1 MKKLSTLILAS
12 IIGGAFTLGFYK
24 IALEKEKPQEA
35 QTISQ
40 TESTF
45 IPTTYSTNN
54 TRIKSAAIDGIDFTN
69 AAEKTVNSVV
79 HVKNRATGSASNPIY
94 DFFYGRSSKSR
105 VREGSGSGVIISPD
119 GHIITNNHVIE
130 GADELEV
137 TLNNNKSYPAIL
149 VGSDPKTD
157 IAVLKI
163 EADSDLNFIA
173 FGDSDNVRVG
183 EWVLAVGNPFNL
195 TSTVTA
201 GIISAKA
208 RDLNEFDQQNQSF
221 LQTDAAVNP
230 GNSGGALVNTNGDLI
245 GINTAIT
252 SQTGSFVGY
261 SFAVPSNIA
270 KKVVD
275 DLLEFGNVQKGVLGI
290 TTINRNS
297 PEAVEKGI
305 DELEGVYVA
314 GVEVNSGAD
323 KGGIK
328 TGDVIKKIDRVRI
341 RKFAD
346 LTGYLNSKRPNE
358 TLNVVIDRDGR
369 RVELPV
375 TLSKFDIFEVDF
387 LGMKLR
393 NISADNKEK
402 YNIENGVIVNDLDK
416 GSVINRSTDVSTGYI
431 LTEINGTK
439 INSIRDIEKL
449 KKKNIQ
455 DKLEKITFLNRQLEA
470 ERYIFRD

>member
-12 IIGGAFTLGFYK
+12 VIGGAFTLGFYK
-24 IALEKEKPQEA
+24 IALETPQE
-35 QTISQ
+35 TT
-40 TESTF
+40 TEEATMPTY
-45 IPTTYSTNN
+45 IPATYTANKPMA
-54 TRIKSAAIDGIDFTN
+54 TAAIEGIDFTN
-69 AAEKTVNSVV
+69 AAEKTINSVV
-79 HVKNRATGSASNPIY
+79 HVKNRATASSGSSVY
-94 DFFYGRSSKSR
+94 DFFYGKSSKPR

-137 TLNNNKSYPAIL
+137 TLNNNKSYPATL

-163 EADSDLNFIA
+163 EADKDLQFIA

-275 DLLEFGNVQKGVLGI
+275 DLLEYGDVQKGVLGI
-290 TTINRNS
+290 TTLNRNS
-297 PEAVEKGI
+297 KEAIEKGL
-305 DELEGVYVA
+305 DQLDGVYVS
-314 GVEVNSGAD
+314 GIEKGSGAD
-323 KGGIK
+323 KGGIQ

-341 RKFAD
+341 RKFSD

-358 TLNVVIDRDGR
+358 TLNVLVNRQGKTK
-369 RVELPV
+369 ELKV

-393 NISADNKEK
+393 NISKANKEK
-402 YNIENGVIVNDLDK
+402 FGIPNGVVVADLEK
-416 GSVINRSTDVSTGYI
+416 GSIINRSTDVSPSYI
-431 LTEINGTK
+431 LTEINGIK
-439 INSIRDIEKL
+439 INSINDITRL

-455 DKLEKITFLNRQLEA
+455 DDLEKITFLNGKLEA